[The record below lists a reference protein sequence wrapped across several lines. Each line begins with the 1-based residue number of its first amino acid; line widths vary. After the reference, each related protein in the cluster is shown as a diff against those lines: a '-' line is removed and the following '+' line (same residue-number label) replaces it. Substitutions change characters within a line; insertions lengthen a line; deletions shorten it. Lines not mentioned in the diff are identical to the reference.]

1 MRHWEESKQKYLTT
15 KNIRVIIKERLR
27 PLFCFV
33 EEDEMSY
40 LAAFALGCTLTYL
53 MTVLSSSFNASR
65 ILEESCLTFAFLIIA
80 GYETNAEQVEL
91 IIANNKMDKKE
102 ADRFRKESNRS
113 FEEYVDKKIDIIF
126 KIEKLISCENIKLFI
141 PNKETAS
148 KIGIEIKKDN
158 FEASY
163 LSNFKILATE
173 IAIPDLLTPG
183 TRDSIWKKPINK
195 TDFKLK

>member
-1 MRHWEESKQKYLTT
+1 MG
-15 KNIRVIIKERLR
+15 RLR

-80 GYETNAEQVEL
+80 GYETNAEQIEL

-113 FEEYVDKKIDIIF
+113 FEEYVDKKIDIINKNIPPSHHNIVKF
-126 KIEKLISCENIKLFI
+126 K
-141 PNKETAS
+141 
-148 KIGIEIKKDN
+148 
-158 FEASY
+158 
-163 LSNFKILATE
+163 NFKE
-173 IAIPDLLTPG
+173 
-183 TRDSIWKKPINK
+183 
-195 TDFKLK
+195 LKVFVVNTALKH